1 MNESP
6 RLKSLLVDPSL
17 FTAPYD
23 AALTRGLVE
32 AGVDPTWA
40 TRPQRQSDR
49 QEIPVERVDAFFYRR
64 VDEALGLPAKLRAVA
79 KGLSHLVG
87 LAGLVARVMARRP
100 DVVHFQ
106 WTVVPPADGIAIAL
120 IRLVCPVV
128 LTVHDTVAFNG
139 ERISWLQNLGFDW
152 PIRLADRVIVHT
164 AAGRRTLVERGVPAE
179 KVSIIPHGPLRLAV
193 PVPPTKPQPEDTRW
207 TFVLFGE
214 IKPYKGLHVLI
225 EALGTLPPELR
236 ARARLIVAG
245 RPRMEMGELLARIAQ
260 LDLGSVVEVQAHRLS
275 EEEMSELFAQ
285 ADCMLFPYLQI
296 DASGV
301 YFLVKSLGKWIIA
314 SRVGIFAEDLRE
326 GVDGSLVPVGDE
338 AALARELAAAIE
350 RRPVVAPLH
359 VADSWNAIGHST
371 RALYE
376 QAIALRDKG
385 LSPSSQR

>member
-1 MNESP
+1 MNDSP

-23 AALTRGLVE
+23 AALTRGLVD

-40 TRPQRQSDR
+40 TRPLRQTDR
-49 QEIPVERVDAFFYRR
+49 QEIPAERVDAFFYRR
-64 VDEALGLPAKLRAVA
+64 VDEAQALPGKLRAIA
-79 KGLSHLVG
+79 KGLSHLAG
-87 LAGLVARVMARRP
+87 LVGLVARVAARRP

-120 IRLVCPVV
+120 IRLLCPVV

-152 PIRLADRVIVHT
+152 PIRLADRVVVHT
-164 AAGRRTLVERGVPAE
+164 AAGRRTLIERGVPAE
-179 KVSIIPHGPLRLAV
+179 KISIIAHGPLRLAV
-193 PVPPTKPQPEDTRW
+193 PLPPEKPQPEDTRW

-214 IKPYKGLHVLI
+214 IKPYKGLDVLI
-225 EALGTLPPELR
+225 EALGTLSPEQR
-236 ARARLIVAG
+236 AKARLIVAG

-260 LDLGSVVEVQAHRLS
+260 LELGSVVEIEAHRLS
-275 EEEMSELFAQ
+275 EEEMAALFAQ

-301 YFLVKSLGKWIIA
+301 YFLVKALGKWMIA

-326 GVDGSLVPVGDE
+326 GIDGSLVPVGDV
-338 AALARELAAAIE
+338 AALARELGAAIE
-350 RRPVVAPLH
+350 QRPVVAPLH
-359 VADSWNAIGHST
+359 VADSWSAIGHAT
-371 RALYE
+371 RTLYE
-376 QAIALRDKG
+376 QAIAQRDKG
-385 LSPSSQR
+385 LSPESQQ

>member
-1 MNESP
+1 MNETP

-32 AGVDPTWA
+32 AGVDVTWA
-40 TRPQRQSDR
+40 TRPLRQTDR

-64 VDEALGLPAKLRAVA
+64 VDEALGLPSKLRAVA
-79 KGLSHLVG
+79 KGLSHLAG
-87 LAGLVARVMARRP
+87 LAGLVGRVLLRRP

-152 PIRLADRVIVHT
+152 PIRLADRVVVHT
-164 AAGRRTLVERGVPAE
+164 AAGRRTLIDRGVPTE
-179 KVSIIPHGPLRLAV
+179 KISIIAHGPLRLAV
-193 PVPPTKPQPEDTRW
+193 PLPPRKPEPDDTRW

-214 IKPYKGLHVLI
+214 IKPYKGFDVLI
-225 EALGTLPPELR
+225 EALGKLPPELR
-236 ARARLIVAG
+236 SRARLIVAG
-245 RPRMEMGELLARIAQ
+245 RPRMEMGDLLARIAQ
-260 LDLGSVVEVQAHRLS
+260 LELEPVVEIQARRLS
-275 EEEMSELFAQ
+275 EEEMADLFAQ

-301 YFLVKSLGKWIIA
+301 YFLVKALGKWMIA

-326 GVDGSLVPVGDE
+326 GIDGSLVPVGDID
-338 AALARELAAAIE
+338 ALAHELGRAIE
-350 RRPVVAPLH
+350 QRPTVAALH
-359 VADSWNAIGHST
+359 VADSWTAIGQET

-376 QAIALRDKG
+376 QAIAHKTKG
-385 LSPSSQR
+385 LSPSSP